1 MAMPTNDLMQL
12 IEQAI
17 VMPELPD
24 LTEFLNRNEQGDAEL
39 FSLLFADKAAYDR
52 SRKEWYLWRG
62 KFWEVDSKGEI
73 IGMMNRV
80 ADEYL
85 DRANEERTH
94 EKIQKAK
101 DYFVRSSQLLTLH
114 RIKSVLTL
122 ATSLPRLAL
131 SGNEWD
137 TSSMLL
143 PVANGIVDLSSGT
156 FRESRPDDYIRAYSP
171 VEWRGLDAPSPLWD
185 ATIKAIFNDDAELI
199 AFMQRLFGYA
209 ITGETKE
216 QILPILWG
224 EGANGKS
231 TIMDTLSAVLGDSVC
246 FNTQADSLMDVR
258 QNDGDAARPFV
269 VSLRNKRLI
278 WASESKEGQKL
289 NAGLVKQ
296 LTGDGYITARA
307 LFGNPVTFK
316 QTHKIIM
323 LTNHSPR
330 IPDSDDYAMWRRV
343 IRIPFN
349 VRFMNNPKLPH
360 ERKQDKDLM
369 TKLRAEYPGILAWL
383 IRGCLAWQREGLNP
397 PTAVIESTEK
407 YREDEDLTGQFCDE
421 RLTIGEGYR
430 IPAGELYRAY
440 SLWCDGYGYNPM
452 SARAFGQRMT
462 RRFGE
467 TQQGWV
473 DGKNQRAYV
482 GVGLFPRNS
491 KQVLGIPNT

>member
-1 MAMPTNDLMQL
+1 M
-12 IEQAI
+12 
-17 VMPELPD
+17 
-24 LTEFLNRNEQGDAEL
+24 R
-39 FSLLFADKAAYDR
+39 
-52 SRKEWYLWRG
+52 
-62 KFWEVDSKGEI
+62 
-73 IGMMNRV
+73 
-80 ADEYL
+80 
-85 DRANEERTH
+85 
-94 EKIQKAK
+94 
-101 DYFVRSSQLLTLH
+101 
-114 RIKSVLTL
+114 
-122 ATSLPRLAL
+122 
-131 SGNEWD
+131 
-137 TSSMLL
+137 
-143 PVANGIVDLSSGT
+143 
-156 FRESRPDDYIRAYSP
+156 
-171 VEWRGLDAPSPLWD
+171 
-185 ATIKAIFNDDAELI
+185 
-199 AFMQRLFGYA
+199 RLFGYA

-278 WASESKEGQKL
+278 WASESKEGQRL

-343 IRIPFN
+343 IRIPFA

-360 ERKQDKDLM
+360 ERKQDKDLLQ
-369 TKLRAEYPGILAWL
+369 KLRAEYSGILAWL
-383 IRGCLAWQREGLNP
+383 VRGCLEWQQAGLNP

-421 RLTIGEGYR
+421 RLTIGEGHEV
-430 IPAGELYRAY
+430 PAGELYRAY
-440 SLWCDGYGYNPM
+440 SLWCDGYGYNAM

-467 TQQGWV
+467 VNLKWVNGKTQ
-473 DGKNQRAYV
+473 RMYE
-482 GVGLFPRNS
+482 GVGLSP
-491 KQVLGIPNT
+491 

>member
-1 MAMPTNDLMQL
+1 MTITDDIKQL

-39 FSLLFADKAAYDR
+39 FSLLFADKAAYDH
-52 SRKEWYLWRG
+52 SEKNWYLWRE
-62 KFWEVDSKGEI
+62 KFWETDGKREV

-80 ADEYL
+80 AAEYL
-85 DRANEERTH
+85 DRAGEERGKGNT
-94 EKIQKAK
+94 ELSNQFVERAK
-101 DYFVRSSQLLTLH
+101 QLQALR
-114 RIKSVLTL
+114 RITNVLTL

-143 PVANGIVDLSSGT
+143 PVANGIVDLTTGT
-156 FRESRPDDYIRAYSP
+156 FRESRSDDYIRAYSP
-171 VEWRGLDAPSPLWD
+171 VEWRGLNAPSPIWEKTLQ
-185 ATIKAIFNDDAELI
+185 AIFNDDAELI
-199 AFMQRLFGYA
+199 AFMRRLFGYA

-278 WASESKEGQKL
+278 WASESKEGQRL

-343 IRIPFN
+343 LRIPFA

-360 ERKQDKDLM
+360 ERKQDKDLLQ
-369 TKLRAEYPGILAWL
+369 KLRAEYSGILAWL
-383 IRGCLAWQREGLNP
+383 VRGCLEWQSMGLNP

-421 RLTIGEGYR
+421 RLTIGEGHEV
-430 IPAGELYRAY
+430 PAGELYRAY

-467 TQQGWV
+467 TRQGWTG
-473 DGKNQRAYV
+473 GKNQRSYV
-482 GVGLFPRNS
+482 GVGLSP
-491 KQVLGIPNT
+491 

>member
-1 MAMPTNDLMQL
+1 MTITDDLKQL
-12 IEQAI
+12 YEQAI

-24 LTEFLNRNEQGDAEL
+24 LTDFLNRNEQGDAEL
-39 FSLLFADKAAYDR
+39 FALLHADKVVFDH
-52 SRKEWYLWRG
+52 SEKSWYLWHG
-62 KFWEVDSKGEI
+62 KFWETDSKREV

-80 ADEYL
+80 AAEYL
-85 DRANEERTH
+85 DRASEERGKGNT
-94 EKIQKAK
+94 ETSNLFVDRAK
-101 DYFVRSSQLLTLH
+101 QLQALR
-114 RIKSVLTL
+114 RITNVLTL

-131 SGNEWD
+131 SGSEWD
-137 TSSMLL
+137 TASMLL
-143 PVANGIVDLSSGT
+143 PVANGIIDLSSGT
-156 FRESRPDDYIRAYSP
+156 FRESRSDDYIRAYSP
-171 VEWRGLDAPSPLWD
+171 VEWRGLDAPCPIWD
-185 ATIKAIFNDDAELI
+185 KTLQAIFSDDADLI

-278 WASESKEGQKL
+278 WASESKEGQRM

-343 IRIPFN
+343 IRIPFA

-360 ERKQDKDLM
+360 ERKQDKDLLS
-369 TKLRAEYPGILAWL
+369 KLRAEYSGILAWL
-383 IRGCLAWQREGLNP
+383 VRGCLEWQSQGLNT

-421 RLTIGEGYR
+421 RLTIGEGYEV
-430 IPAGELYRAY
+430 PAGELYRAY

-462 RRFGE
+462 RKFGE
-467 TQQGWV
+467 SV
-473 DGKNQRAYV
+473 LKRLDGKPQKIYE
-482 GVGLFPRNS
+482 GVGLSP
-491 KQVLGIPNT
+491 

>member
-1 MAMPTNDLMQL
+1 MTITDDIKQL

-39 FSLLFADKAAYDR
+39 FSLLFADKAAYDH
-52 SRKEWYLWRG
+52 SEKNWYLWRG
-62 KFWEVDSKGEI
+62 KFWETDGKREV

-80 ADEYL
+80 AAEYL
-85 DRANEERTH
+85 DRAGEERGKGNT
-94 EKIQKAK
+94 ELSNQFVERAK
-101 DYFVRSSQLLTLH
+101 QLQALR
-114 RIKSVLTL
+114 RITNVLTL

-131 SGNEWD
+131 SGSEWD

-143 PVANGIVDLSSGT
+143 PVANGIVDLTTGT
-156 FRESRPDDYIRAYSP
+156 FRESRSDDYIRAYSP
-171 VEWRGLDAPSPLWD
+171 VEWRGLDAPSPIWEKTLQ
-185 ATIKAIFNDDAELI
+185 AIFNDDGELI
-199 AFMQRLFGYA
+199 AFMRRLFGYA

-343 IRIPFN
+343 IRIPFA

-360 ERKQDKDLM
+360 ERKQDKDLLQ
-369 TKLRAEYPGILAWL
+369 KLRAEYSGILAWL
-383 IRGCLAWQREGLNP
+383 VRGCLEWQQAGLNP

-421 RLTIGEGYR
+421 RLTIGEGHEV
-430 IPAGELYRAY
+430 PAGELYRAY
-440 SLWCDGYGYNPM
+440 SLWCDGYGYNAM

-467 TQQGWV
+467 VNLKWVNGKTQ
-473 DGKNQRAYV
+473 RMYE
-482 GVGLFPRNS
+482 GVGLSP
-491 KQVLGIPNT
+491 

>member
-1 MAMPTNDLMQL
+1 MLTSDLMQL
-12 IEQAI
+12 IEQAR
-17 VMPELPD
+17 VMPDLPD
-24 LTEFLNRNEQGDAEL
+24 LSEFLNRNEQGDAEL
-39 FSLLFADKAAYDR
+39 FSLLFTDKAAYDH
-52 SRKEWYLWRG
+52 SEKSWYLWRG
-62 KFWEVDSKGEI
+62 KFWEVDGKREV

-80 ADEYL
+80 AAEYL
-85 DRANEERTH
+85 DRAGEERGKGNT
-94 EKIQKAK
+94 ELSNQFVDRAK
-101 DYFVRSSQLLTLH
+101 QLQALR
-114 RIKSVLTL
+114 RITNVLTL

-131 SGNEWD
+131 SGSEWD
-137 TSSMLL
+137 TASMML
-143 PVANGIVDLSSGT
+143 PVANGIIDLSTGT
-156 FRESRPDDYIRAYSP
+156 FRESRSDDYIRAFSP
-171 VEWRGLDAPSPLWD
+171 VEWRGLDTPSPLWD
-185 ATIKAIFNDDAELI
+185 ATLQAIFNDDAELI

-343 IRIPFN
+343 IRIPFA

-360 ERKQDKDLM
+360 ERKQDKDLLS
-369 TKLRAEYPGILAWL
+369 KLRNEYPGIIAWL
-383 IRGCLAWQREGLNP
+383 VRGCLAWQREGLNP

-421 RLTIGEGYR
+421 RLTIGDGYEV
-430 IPAGELYRAY
+430 PAGELYRAY

-462 RRFGE
+462 RRFGD
-467 TQQGWV
+467 TVPKWTG
-473 DGKNQRAYV
+473 GKSQRAYI
-482 GVGLFPRNS
+482 GVGLSP
-491 KQVLGIPNT
+491 